1 MNEPARPFLP
11 PDPKGQFRYEV
22 NVFLVNLMVAV
33 GRTRDI
39 EIDKALKP
47 TGLSVTRFRTLMVI
61 SRLPDCTMS
70 ELATIS
76 TMDRTGLT
84 RTIDQLIREGLVVRR
99 TEPDDRRKVRI
110 SLSPAGAAA
119 LVEAQPIVDAVNA
132 LSLEGLSDEERR
144 VMLHGMQL
152 MMYNLR
158 PDETNEMR
166 RILGVPPV
174 TEAWPSADPQP

>member
-1 MNEPARPFLP
+1 MNEPVRPFLP

-22 NVFLVNLMVAV
+22 NVFLVNLMVAA

-47 TGLSVTRFRTLMVI
+47 TGLSVTRFRTLIVI

-70 ELATIS
+70 ELATVS
-76 TMDRTGLT
+76 TLDRTGLT
-84 RTIDQLIREGLVVRR
+84 RTIDQLIREGLVARR

-110 SLSPAGAAA
+110 SLSPAGETA
-119 LVEAQPIVDAVNA
+119 LAEARPIVDAINA
-132 LSLEGLSDEERR
+132 RSLEGLSDEERR
-144 VMLHGMQL
+144 VMLRGMQL
-152 MMYNLR
+152 ILYNLR

-166 RILGVPPV
+166 RILGAPPV
-174 TEAWPSADPQP
+174 SAA